1 VEWMFLRESLALL
14 GVGVL
19 LGLPV
24 ALAIT
29 RFVAS
34 MLFGLGPHDPAS
46 IGAAL
51 IVLTAATVAASYLPA
66 RRAAAVDPIQALRQE

>member
-1 VEWMFLRESLALL
+1 MFLRESLTLL
-14 GVGVL
+14 LIGVA

-24 ALAIT
+24 AIAIT

-34 MLFGLGPHDPAS
+34 MLFGLGPQDPAS

-51 IVLTAATVAASYLPA
+51 TVLIVAAMAASYLPA
-66 RRAAAVDPIQALRQE
+66 RRAAAVDPIQALREE